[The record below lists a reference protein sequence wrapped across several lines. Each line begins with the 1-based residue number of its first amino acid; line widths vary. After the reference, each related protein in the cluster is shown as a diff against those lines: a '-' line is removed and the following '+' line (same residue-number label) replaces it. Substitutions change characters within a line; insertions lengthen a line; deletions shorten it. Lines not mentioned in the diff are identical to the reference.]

1 MNGSVVIRPM
11 GERDVDAADR
21 AMRLAFGTFFGF
33 PEPAKFR
40 ADAEMIR
47 PRWTADPSVALVA
60 ELDGRV
66 VGSGLGADWGSM
78 FIIGPVS
85 VHPELWSRGIARH
98 LMDGLIGLIAA
109 RSAVTLAGLFTHPQS
124 TKHVRLYESYGFLP
138 NYLTGVMSKPIAAA
152 GAADTGTLL
161 SRLSAA
167 ERTAALAGC
176 RAVTA
181 AVYPGLDLSR
191 EISAVADQR
200 LGDTVLL
207 MDGHDVAGFAVCHF
221 GARTEAGSGRAYV
234 KFAAVRPGR
243 AQDFAALIGRCEAL
257 AAAAGAERLV
267 AGVNSGRR
275 AAYRLLQELGFR
287 ADMNGVAMHRP
298 DGPGYN
304 RPDVFVLDD
313 WR

>member
-21 AMRLAFGTFFGF
+21 AMRLAFGTFFGV
-33 PEPAKFR
+33 PEPASFR
-40 ADAEMIR
+40 GDAEMIR
-47 PRWTADPSVALVA
+47 TRWTADPGVALVA

-66 VGSGLGADWGSM
+66 VGSGLGADWGSI

-85 VHPELWSRGIARH
+85 VHPELWSRGIARR

-109 RSAVTLAGLFTHPQS
+109 RPAVTLAGLFTHPQS
-124 TKHVRLYESYGFLP
+124 TKHIRLYESYGFLP
-138 NYLTGVMSKPIAAA
+138 DHLTGVMSKPVAAA
-152 GAADTGTLL
+152 DAADAGVLF

-167 ERTAALAGC
+167 ERAAALAGC
-176 RAVTA
+176 RAVTT
-181 AVYPGLDLSR
+181 AVYPGLDMSR
-191 EISAVADQR
+191 EIRAVADQR

-207 MDGHDVAGFAVCHF
+207 RDEQGISGFAVCHF
-221 GARTEAGSGRAYV
+221 GAHSEAGSGRAYV
-234 KFAAVRPGR
+234 KFAAVRPGA
-243 AQDFAALIGRCEAL
+243 AQEFSVLIARCEAV
-257 AAAAGAERLV
+257 AASAGAARLV

-275 AAYRLLQELGFR
+275 AAYRLLQEHGYR